1 MKKERKGAVLAEP
14 KKKIEVWFAQYAETR
29 QHPTNRLLHFIFI
42 PLMVFSVLGLFWSI
56 PFPYLEFLGKYNGF
70 VNWASFLI
78 AFGGYYYYRIS
89 PVLLYLMIM
98 LVFIT
103 ALIIV
108 QLEKWVMVGG
118 PAIWLVCTIT
128 FIISLVGLFIG
139 RSLEGK
145 QHPFVV
151 TVKNLLIGPIWVLHF
166 ICLKI
171 GVKY

>member
-1 MKKERKGAVLAEP
+1 MKKERKGAVQVEP
-14 KKKIEVWFAQYAETR
+14 TKKIDLLLAQYAETR
-29 QHPTNRLLHFIFI
+29 QHPTNRLLHFIFM

-56 PFPYLEFLGKYNGF
+56 PFPYLSFLGKYNGF

-78 AFGGYYYYRIS
+78 AFGGYYYYRLS

-98 LVFIT
+98 LVFVT

-108 QLEKWVMVGG
+108 QLEKWVAIGG
-118 PAIWLVCTIT
+118 PAIWMVCTVT
-128 FIISLVGLFIG
+128 FIVALVGLLIG
-139 RSLEGK
+139 RKIEGK
-145 QHPFVV
+145 QTPFLVA
-151 TVKNLLIGPIWVLHF
+151 VKSLLIGPIWVLHF